1 MIDNKHLKKFIK
13 NLHNITDSKELVLQ
27 SISDELQN
35 FAEEIKLG
43 HLEVTLDFNAP
54 TAENQNVTHSVVLY
68 TNSNGFEKDSLKQNF
83 LSANSNSIKIY
94 ANPVKNS
101 SWNEEEKSD
110 IQFIFQTI
118 FILLERVHFF
128 TTLMSF
134 QEIDFFTGAKNL
146 QGLHSIGDNLFEK
159 DELKDYTTIF
169 LNIKNL
175 RFYNLLY
182 GEKNGNYILRVYS
195 MMSQNFIGSNGFFAH
210 LGGDNFVSLI
220 KTDFVKEYLKFI
232 SKVVIPIDANGV
244 MQNVNIN
251 VRAGIAPIQSGTSF
265 PIALSN
271 ASFALRIAKE
281 SVQNDFVWFE
291 KEVSQQFFISQKI
304 SNSFQKA
311 LSNNEIQVLYQPI
324 VNLNTKTIVGAE
336 AVSRWQSDKLY
347 LPKEYLPHLEA
358 DGLTHILDLFVL
370 EKICID
376 IKTWEQKRIPIYP
389 ISFNLS
395 AFDLYHEDF
404 EDKIIKIVSGYN
416 VNPEFIEIEI
426 PEIHDPKLIMRLG
439 KFINTVSEFGI
450 KVCLDK
456 FGTKTSSL
464 SLLNSFH
471 FDTLKMNQDVLN
483 SLLSK
488 NKVNIIFT
496 KALLSITKE
505 LNIKVVALG
514 VENSEHLLP
523 LKKLGC
529 KFGQGFY
536 FERPLYHIEFEN
548 LLLQEKRF
556 Y

>member
-1 MIDNKHLKKFIK
+1 MMENKHLKNFIN
-13 NLHNITDSKELVLQ
+13 NLYNITDSQELVLQ
-27 SISDELQN
+27 SISVELKKI
-35 FAEEIKLG
+35 AEELKLG
-43 HLEVTLDFNAP
+43 LLEVTLDFN
-54 TAENQNVTHSVVLY
+54 TTTTVNQNATDSIVLY
-68 TNSNGFEKDSLKQNF
+68 KNSNEVQEESIKQQF
-83 LSANSNSIKIY
+83 LSANSSSIKFS
-94 ANPVKNS
+94 ASPVKNAT
-101 SWNEEEKSD
+101 WNEEEKSD

-128 TTLMSF
+128 ATITSF
-134 QEIDFFTGAKNL
+134 QETDFFTGAKNL
-146 QGLHSIGDNLFEK
+146 QGLQSIGDNLFEK
-159 DELKDYTTIF
+159 DELKDYTAIF

-182 GEKNGNYILRVYS
+182 GEKNGSYILRVYA

-220 KTDFVKEYLKFI
+220 KTNFVKDYLKFI
-232 SKVVIPIDANGV
+232 SKVVIPIDADGV
-244 MQNVNIN
+244 MQNININ
-251 VRAGIAPIQSGTSF
+251 VRAGIAPIQSGTPFSV
-265 PIALSN
+265 ALSN
-271 ASFALRIAKE
+271 ASFSLRIAKE
-281 SVQNDFVWFE
+281 SVQNDFIWFE
-291 KEVSQQFFISQKI
+291 KEVSQQFFVSQKI
-304 SNSFQKA
+304 SNSFKNA
-311 LSNNEIQVLYQPI
+311 LANNEIQVLYQPI

-347 LPKEYLPHLEA
+347 LPKEYLPHLEV
-358 DGLTHILDLFVL
+358 DGLTYLLDLFVL

-376 IKTWEQKRIPIYP
+376 IKTWEQKHIPIYP
-389 ISFNLS
+389 ISFNIS

-404 EDKIIKIVSGYN
+404 ENKIINLISGYN
-416 VNPEFIEIEI
+416 INPKLIEVEI

-514 VENSEHLLP
+514 VENPEHLLP